1 MDDRHV
7 LHEAGGCCRHRGAR
21 VVVQERMESLDMI
34 TNEEKLK
41 CVKRELAMR
50 RNAYPKWEASN
61 RMKIEQADHEITVM
75 EAVVKDY
82 EKLVKP

>member
-1 MDDRHV
+1 
-7 LHEAGGCCRHRGAR
+7 
-21 VVVQERMESLDMI
+21 MI